1 MTCPLDLLLRCSLPG
16 NRSMHP
22 RARIFVELALAMGLL
37 APPAFAQKPPA
48 PAPPPPLPSTNSSR
62 PAVPSALGSQPL
74 EPRGDLVMFLQ
85 GRVTTDDGTLVP
97 NDVLVERVCN
107 ARVRQQVYATSHGD
121 FSMQLGARSATLL
134 DASGDTQDV
143 TANKVQE
150 GGISRHELMD
160 CELRASVSGFRSNA
174 VSLMELTPVS
184 SSMDVGAIVVHRA
197 EKIKGMTLNAAA
209 YKAPKDARRAFEK
222 GIEAEKHGK
231 LADARQYLEKAVEI
245 YPRYASAW
253 FQLGM
258 VLQKETQNEAARS
271 AYTKATTIDSK
282 FLPPY
287 LSLAS
292 MAYHAQDWTQVL
304 NLTNHVLDG
313 DPLRYADVTGYILDL
328 DPLDYAEAY
337 FYNSAANYKFNKI
350 EDALRSGLKAERLD
364 VRPRFPQLHLLLAE
378 IFARKNNYAT
388 AISETKIYLELAPHA
403 KDADQVRERLAQ
415 MEKLNGPAPT
425 VERADPN

>member
-1 MTCPLDLLLRCSLPG
+1 
-16 NRSMHP
+16 
-22 RARIFVELALAMGLL
+22 
-37 APPAFAQKPPA
+37 
-48 PAPPPPLPSTNSSR
+48 
-62 PAVPSALGSQPL
+62 
-74 EPRGDLVMFLQ
+74 MFLR
-85 GRVTTDDGTLVP
+85 GRVATDDGTPVP

-107 ARVRQQVYATSHGD
+107 ARVRQQVYAAPHGD
-121 FSMQLGARSATLL
+121 FSMQLGAMSSTLL

-143 TANKVQE
+143 VANKTPE
-150 GGISRHELMD
+150 MGISRHELIN
-160 CELRASVSGFRSNA
+160 CELRASISGFRSDVVN
-174 VSLMELTPVS
+174 LMDFAPAS
-184 SSMDVGAIVVHRA
+184 SNMDVGPIVVHRT

-209 YKAPKDARRAFEK
+209 YNAPKDARRALEK

-231 LADARQYLEKAVEI
+231 LADARQYLQKAVEI
-245 YPRYASAW
+245 YPRYTSAW

-258 VLQKETQNEAARS
+258 VLQKETQNEAART

-364 VRPRFPQLHLLLAE
+364 VRPRFPQLHLLLAD
-378 IFARKNNYAT
+378 IFAQKNNYAT
-388 AISETKIYLELAPHA
+388 AISEAKTYLELAPHA
-403 KDADQVRERLAQ
+403 KDADQVRERLAKL
-415 MEKLNGPAPT
+415 EKLNGPAPSGENT
-425 VERADPN
+425 DPN

>member
-1 MTCPLDLLLRCSLPG
+1 MHSCP
-16 NRSMHP
+16 
-22 RARIFVELALAMGLL
+22 RIFVLLALAMGLL
-37 APPAFAQKPPA
+37 VPPAFAQKPPA
-48 PAPPPPLPSTNSSR
+48 PAPPPAPPSTNPGR
-62 PAVPSALGSQPL
+62 AVPPSTLSSQPV
-74 EPRGDLVMFLQ
+74 ESRGDDVMFLQ
-85 GRVTTDDGTLVP
+85 GRVATDDGTPVP

-107 ARVRQQVYATSHGD
+107 ARVRQQVYAAPHGD
-121 FSMQLGARSATLL
+121 FSMQLGGMNSTLL

-143 TANKVQE
+143 LSNKMADT
-150 GGISRHELMD
+150 GISRRELMN
-160 CELRASVSGFRSNA
+160 CELRASISGFRSDVVN
-174 VSLMELTPVS
+174 LMDLAPATS
-184 SSMDVGAIVVHRA
+184 NMDVGAIVVHRT

-209 YKAPKDARRAFEK
+209 YNVPKDARRAFEK

-231 LADARQYLEKAVEI
+231 LADARQYLQKAVEI
-245 YPRYASAW
+245 YPRYTSAW

-258 VLQKETQNEAARS
+258 VLQKDTQNEAART
-271 AYTKATTIDSK
+271 AYVKATTIDSK

-292 MAYHAQDWTQVL
+292 MAYKARDWTQVL
-304 NLTNHVLDG
+304 SLTNHVLDG

-337 FYNSAANYKFNKI
+337 FYNSAANFNLNKI
-350 EDALRSGLKAERLD
+350 SDAEKSGLKAERLD

-388 AISETKIYLELAPHA
+388 AISEAKIYLELAPHA

-425 VERADPN
+425 VEKADPN